1 MLESVADIGCG
12 GTLST
17 MDAVILSVGTELVTG
32 ECLDTNSAWISTRLT
47 SYGVRVV
54 RHVTIGDELDRLATS
69 IRHALKASD
78 LVIITGGLGPTEDD
92 LSRHALASALDIDL
106 EENVKALKQITD
118 FFEQREWRMSE
129 SNLRQA
135 LIPKGCEV
143 ILNPRGTAPGILYES
158 EAAGVSGGKM
168 LVALPGVPAEMKV
181 MFEAVVE
188 PRLRETGRAT
198 ASDRVQCFGIDE
210 SKLGEILADMMRR
223 DRNPL
228 VGTTASGAIISVRV
242 MATGRSRDEANR
254 LLDADLTELERR
266 IGDRVFARGD
276 GSLQATVAGLLT
288 KSGRTIATAESC
300 TGGLLA
306 KRLTDVAGSSEYF
319 LRGFVTYSNESKV
332 EELAVPCELIAEH
345 GAVSEPVARAM
356 AEGCRARAKSDYGV
370 GITGIAGP
378 GGGDPP
384 DKPVGLV
391 YVALSQAGGCEVRR
405 FLTGEHLTREEVRD
419 RTAKRALNFLRLDL
433 LKSLGS

>member
-1 MLESVADIGCG
+1 M
-12 GTLST
+12 

-32 ECLDTNSAWISTRLT
+32 EWLDTNSAWISTKLT
-47 SYGVRVV
+47 SYGVRVA
-54 RHVTIGDELDRLATS
+54 RHVTVGDELDRVATS

-92 LSRHALASALDIDL
+92 LSRHALAKALDMEL
-106 EENVKALKQITD
+106 EENAEALQQVTD
-118 FFEQREWRMSE
+118 FFEQREWRMSD
-129 SNLRQA
+129 SNRRQA
-135 LIPKGCEV
+135 LIPMGCEV
-143 ILNPRGTAPGILYES
+143 IFNPRGTAPGILYES
-158 EAAGVSGGKM
+158 EATGDSDGKT

-188 PRLRETGRAT
+188 PRLRESGRVT
-198 ASDRVQCFGIDE
+198 ASDRLQCFGIHE

-228 VGTTASGAIISVRV
+228 VGTTASGAILSVRV
-242 MATGRSRDEANR
+242 MASGQSRDEAKT
-254 LLDADLTELERR
+254 LLEADLTEIERR

-288 KSGRTIATAESC
+288 KTGRTIATAESC

-306 KRLTDVAGSSEYF
+306 TRLTDVAGSSAYF
-319 LRGFVTYSNESKV
+319 LRGFVTYSNESKI
-332 EELAVPCELIAEH
+332 EELGVPCELIAEH

-356 AEGCRARAKSDYGV
+356 AEGCRARAKSYYGI

-384 DKPVGLV
+384 DKPVGLT
-391 YVALSQAGGCEVRR
+391 YVALSQSGGCEVRR
-405 FLTGEHLTREEVRD
+405 FLVGEHLTREEVRD
-419 RTAKRALNFLRLDL
+419 RTAKRTLNLLRLDL